1 MVYHIGDIMREKY
14 TFNVDF
20 KNTNDTLV
28 QYSDIDWIGSGTKPT
43 ESQVNAWVAEKN
55 DVLTLAELRK
65 LRNKKLSETD
75 WTRSDDVPS
84 ETKSKW
90 TSYRQALRDLP
101 ADASKRS
108 INANGDVTITWPTEP
123 S

>member
-1 MVYHIGDIMREKY
+1 MVYHIVDIMRERY
-14 TFNVDF
+14 TFGVDF

-43 ESQVNAWVAEKN
+43 EAQVNAWVAEKN
-55 DVLTLAELRK
+55 DVLVLAELRK

-75 WTRSDDVPS
+75 WTRNDDVPS
-84 ETKSKW
+84 ETKTKW
-90 TSYRQALRDLP
+90 ASYRQGLRDLP